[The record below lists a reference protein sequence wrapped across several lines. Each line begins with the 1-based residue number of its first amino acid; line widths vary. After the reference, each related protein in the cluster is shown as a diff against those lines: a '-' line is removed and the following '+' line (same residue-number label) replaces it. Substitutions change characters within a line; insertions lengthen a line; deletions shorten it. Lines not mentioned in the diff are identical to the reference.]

1 MNGELRAL
9 GQKLD
14 LSLVSCDV
22 DVVAAGKRPNIEL
35 DKEHYRT
42 DGHCKWW
49 KKGGYHLNFFH
60 VDQTSSWI
68 KSIIEQIETPDLKK
82 VVAKLSNVYPKDTKA
97 PAGGVDHMTKLSY
110 LHEPGVL
117 QKLRIRYEL
126 NDIFYAKFSSWA
138 FTKNVFYHVQ
148 VRGQTLSWIKSIIEQ
163 MVIANGGKKAVD
175 QTSSWIKSIIEQ
187 IETPDLKKVVA
198 KLSNV
203 YPKDTEAPAGGVD
216 HMTKL
221 SYLHEPG
228 VLQKLRIRYELND
241 IFYAKFSS
249 WAFTKNV
256 FYHVQVRGQ
265 TLSWIKSIIEQM
277 VIANGGKK
285 AVDQTSSWI
294 KSIIEQI
301 ETPDLKK
308 VVAKLSNVYPK
319 DTEAPAGG
327 VDHMTKLSYLH
338 EPGVLQKLRIRYELN
353 DIFYAKFSS
362 WAFTKNVFYHVQLR
376 DQTLSW
382 IKSIIEQMVIANG
395 GKKAV
400 DQTSS
405 WIKSIIE
412 QIETPKLKKVV
423 AKLSNVY
430 PKDTEAP
437 AGGVDH
443 MTKLSY
449 LHEPGVLQNLRIRYE
464 LNEIYTCTGNVLIAI
479 NPFQKL
485 PHLYDGHMK
494 EEYKGAL
501 FGELSPHVFAVANA
515 FYRAMI

>member
-49 KKGGYHLNFFH
+49 KKG
-60 VDQTSSWI
+60 DQTSSWI
-68 KSIIEQIETPDLKK
+68 KSIIEQIETPNLKK
-82 VVAKLSNVYPKDTKA
+82 VVAKLSNVYPKDTEA
-97 PAGGVDHMTKLSY
+97 PTGGVDHMTKLSY
-110 LHEPGVL
+110 LHEPG
-117 QKLRIRYEL
+117 
-126 NDIFYAKFSSWA
+126 
-138 FTKNVFYHVQ
+138 

-256 FYHVQVRGQ
+256 FYDVH
-265 TLSWIKSIIEQM
+265 
-277 VIANGGKK
+277 
-285 AVDQTSSWI
+285 
-294 KSIIEQI
+294 
-301 ETPDLKK
+301 
-308 VVAKLSNVYPK
+308 
-319 DTEAPAGG
+319 
-327 VDHMTKLSYLH
+327 
-338 EPGVLQKLRIRYELN
+338 
-353 DIFYAKFSS
+353 
-362 WAFTKNVFYHVQLR
+362 LR

-430 PKDTEAP
+430 PKDT
-437 AGGVDH
+437 
-443 MTKLSY
+443 
-449 LHEPGVLQNLRIRYE
+449 
-464 LNEIYTCTGNVLIAI
+464 
-479 NPFQKL
+479 
-485 PHLYDGHMK
+485 
-494 EEYKGAL
+494 
-501 FGELSPHVFAVANA
+501 
-515 FYRAMI
+515 

>member
-68 KSIIEQIETPDLKK
+68 KSIIEQIETPNLKK
-82 VVAKLSNVYPKDTKA
+82 VVAKLSNVYPKDTEA

-117 QKLRIRYEL
+117 QKPNIEL
-126 NDIFYAKFSSWA
+126 DKEHYRTDGHCKWW
-138 FTKNVFYHVQ
+138 KKGGYH
-148 VRGQTLSWIKSIIEQ
+148 L
-163 MVIANGGKKAVD
+163 NFFHVD

-256 FYHVQVRGQ
+256 FYHV
-265 TLSWIKSIIEQM
+265 
-277 VIANGGKK
+277 
-285 AVDQTSSWI
+285 
-294 KSIIEQI
+294 
-301 ETPDLKK
+301 
-308 VVAKLSNVYPK
+308 
-319 DTEAPAGG
+319 
-327 VDHMTKLSYLH
+327 H
-338 EPGVLQKLRIRYELN
+338 
-353 DIFYAKFSS
+353 
-362 WAFTKNVFYHVQLR
+362 LR

-400 DQTSS
+400 
-405 WIKSIIE
+405 
-412 QIETPKLKKVV
+412 V

-430 PKDTEAP
+430 RKDTEAP

-464 LNEIYTCTGNVLIAI
+464 LNEIYTYTGNILIAI
-479 NPFQKL
+479 NPFQKV